1 MRFKKEGEQQRNISQ
16 IFVQLSTPCLPLKI
30 YHLSYFTYRQS
41 KFYVLFPRIQEEKP
55 GKLWERWY
63 FMKKSEL
70 NDKNKAM
77 YEQLWLRYFND
88 SLLAQGIIT
97 KEEHQKMNTRI
108 VNRKGRVTPSPNL

>member
-1 MRFKKEGEQQRNISQ
+1 
-16 IFVQLSTPCLPLKI
+16 
-30 YHLSYFTYRQS
+30 
-41 KFYVLFPRIQEEKP
+41 
-55 GKLWERWY
+55 
-63 FMKKSEL
+63 MKKNET
-70 NDKNKAM
+70 NEKTKIQ

>member
-1 MRFKKEGEQQRNISQ
+1 MR
-16 IFVQLSTPCLPLKI
+16 KI
-30 YHLSYFTYRQS
+30 
-41 KFYVLFPRIQEEKP
+41 EA
-55 GKLWERWY
+55 
-63 FMKKSEL
+63 